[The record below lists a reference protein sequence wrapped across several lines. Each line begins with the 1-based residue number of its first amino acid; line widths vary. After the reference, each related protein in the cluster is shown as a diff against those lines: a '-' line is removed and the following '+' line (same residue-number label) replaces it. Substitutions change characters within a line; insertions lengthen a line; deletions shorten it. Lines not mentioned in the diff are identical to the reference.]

1 MSTKQKFD
9 VIGHARRRVDGR
21 DKVTGQ
27 LRYAD
32 DMKLSRM
39 LHMKLLR
46 SPHPHALIES
56 IDIARAKGY
65 PGVH

>member
-1 MSTKQKFD
+1 MTAKQKFD

-27 LRYAD
+27 LRFAD
-32 DMKLSRM
+32 DMKLPRM

-46 SPHPHALIES
+46 SPHPH
-56 IDIARAKGY
+56 
-65 PGVH
+65 V